1 MIAIPVYVREEKN
14 YELLMQAYESCKDND
29 VLFVVNAWEYNSHKI
44 EELNE
49 LLGNYFIFRKTNS
62 VAGAWN
68 DAIEY
73 HYNEYVKYGHWAH
86 GFDIIL
92 MNQDVSINEEIIDK
106 LTEDINESKG
116 IAAART
122 KEGEPD
128 FALFAVNPVWIKE
141 TFGTLRPFDEGYEGA
156 YFEDNDFRYQ
166 CKLKGIEITTIDL
179 DFKHFGSSVVKLD
192 LEAQKENEQRFRKNH
207 IRYINKWGGIRGQ
220 ETFKTAFNK

>member
-1 MIAIPVYVREEKN
+1 MIAIPVYVREQKN
-14 YELLMQAYESCKDND
+14 YELLEKCVKSVPKDEWLYLVSNTEKE
-29 VLFVVNAWEYNSHKI
+29 VNHLCRTKYDEVKYRI
-44 EELNE
+44 V
-49 LLGNYFIFRKTNS
+49 NS

-68 DAIEY
+68 DAVSVAY
-73 HYNEYVKYGHWAH
+73 QDTCPYVIIANQ
-86 GFDIIL
+86 DIIFP
-92 MNQDVSINEEIIDK
+92 DI
-106 LTEDINESKG
+106 TELKNAAIKHG
-116 IAAART
+116 IAAAKT
-122 KEGEPD
+122 KQGEPD
-128 FALFAVNPVWIKE
+128 FALFAVRPEFIKE
-141 TFGTLRPFDEGYEGA
+141 KFGTLRPFDEGFEGA

>member
-14 YELLMQAYESCKDND
+14 YELLKACLDSTKEEVILIINAFDYLEKESESILDSFNFFNRDK
-29 VLFVVNAWEYNSHKI
+29 
-44 EELNE
+44 
-49 LLGNYFIFRKTNS
+49 NS

-68 DAIEY
+68 DA
-73 HYNEYVKYGHWAH
+73 VVLAH
-86 GFDIIL
+86 HHKQPLVIA
-92 MNQDVSINEEIIDK
+92 NQDIEFPDLFE
-106 LTEDINESKG
+106 LTQTAYDKG
-116 IAAART
+116 ICAART

-128 FALFAVNPVWIKE
+128 FALFAVNPEWIKE

-166 CKLKGIEITTIDL
+166 CKLKGIEIPTIEL
-179 DFKHFGSSVVKLD
+179 EFKHFGSSVVKLD